1 LRYLPHTPDEIQ
13 EMLSTIGVTDLK
25 DLFQTIPAPL
35 RLKRPLNLPEAL
47 SEIDLK
53 NHLRELSRKNA
64 HGEEWS
70 LFLGGGAYS
79 HYIPSLVSYLIS
91 RGEFLTTYTPYQPE
105 ISQGTLQAIFEYQ
118 TMVAEIL
125 GMEVANA
132 SNYDGSTGTA
142 EAAKLAL
149 AVTGRKK
156 ILVARSLHPEYR
168 EVLKTYLQ
176 NESVTME
183 EIPFTKEGTLDR
195 AFLQKQIGEETAC
208 IIAAYPSFFGTVEDL
223 TDVAEQIHQKG
234 GLFITSTTEPL
245 ALGLFKSPG
254 EMGADIAVAEGQSFG
269 VPMSFGGPYL
279 GMFATKKEYVRAIPG
294 RLIGE
299 TVDTEG
305 KRGFVLT
312 LATRE
317 QHIRRERA
325 SSNICTN
332 VSLCALAATI
342 TLALWGKKG
351 FEELA
356 QLNFDRAADLK
367 ERLAKISGVEF
378 IFPSITFN
386 EFVIRTKKK
395 PSELISKL
403 VREKILMGIALDR
416 WYPELENSILLCA
429 TEMNTPEQIE
439 RLVRCLEKIV

>member
-1 LRYLPHTPDEIQ
+1 
-13 EMLSTIGVTDLK
+13 MLSTIGVTDLK

>member
-1 LRYLPHTPDEIQ
+1 MRYLPHTPDEIQ